1 MRASRIGH
9 SPALSSIR
17 TVTPPQPPMHNDHQ
31 ARARPLSLSDLRN
44 ARGPRHTAPSLLP
57 NIVAI
62 ALIYGHNKG
71 QPAPRLAP
79 GGVCLTRCAP
89 MLVLSTFPIA
99 ACQGWIHTLEVCG
112 LQPASMQLT
121 PAGMPG
127 KACLTCIEL
136 TPSLSMAQHCWA
148 HAAAGPR
155 VGLPACLGRQQAPRK
170 GGAPAWAA
178 NRKPSTSPRL

>member
-1 MRASRIGH
+1 
-9 SPALSSIR
+9 
-17 TVTPPQPPMHNDHQ
+17 MHNDHQ
-31 ARARPLSLSDLRN
+31 ARARPLSLSDLRS
-44 ARGPRHTAPSLLP
+44 ARGPRHPAPSLLP

-121 PAGMPG
+121 PDGMPG

-136 TPSLSMAQHCWA
+136 TPSLSMAQHCCARSIGAEGRLACVSWQ
-148 HAAAGPR
+148 AAGSSE
-155 VGLPACLGRQQAPRK
+155 
-170 GGAPAWAA
+170 GGGTRLD
-178 NRKPSTSPRL
+178 RKPQTKHQS